1 MPRAFEVW
9 LPLPV
14 PAFTFLAPFGHAEV
28 PAGVRVVVPWQGG
41 LRTGV
46 VGEVVE
52 VGVAQALELREA
64 VACIDEQPWLLAPAR
79 RMIAAQA
86 ARTATPVG
94 LALATML
101 NVGLD
106 EPLEHV
112 VRLVEGVTPEDLG
125 SEGEASIGAGWHDAD
140 GLPSEL
146 LQTWREHGLIE
157 ERVRPRPRLERLLCS
172 ERPADGDL
180 DGRARESQRRAA
192 AWLEEHGPV
201 DSAAALARAADVP
214 VGAARALVHK
224 GYAAYREVP
233 VRPAAPP
240 WAAADAAPSV
250 PLAQPT
256 ASDARRSL
264 VHGGR
269 REERLAALAR
279 EVVAVVQARHQALVI
294 VPEAASI
301 DAVALALAPYVP
313 TLTARADQPADV
325 RAASWAEVARGT
337 PLAFVGTYTALCAP
351 LSRLGQ
357 VHVWD
362 AASPSFKLVSG
373 TRSVA
378 RRDAWVL
385 AEAAHVPLVAY
396 DVLASAELRAE
407 RPERIEALPYP
418 PPRLVTADLRE
429 SATWPLGSEL
439 IRVLGQVA
447 ERGRQAVVV
456 VPRRGFAAG
465 LACRACGTP
474 VMCPHC
480 DLPLRWHAQR
490 GRLRCHQCGHSRPA
504 PAGCAHCGG
513 EPLAPLPGAGTEW
526 VAREVARIVAPLPVW
541 TVDADHRDDLGALAE
556 GRPGVVV
563 GTTAALRIPAPPTL
577 SLLAFT
583 LGDALYNHEDVRAEE
598 QGLRTLLTATE
609 LGGERRPLLLVQTF
623 QRDHLLWR
631 TLAARDVDAAIAAF
645 GDTTRERR
653 ERFGYPPARQWARVQ
668 VSHRD
673 RETAHA
679 AATAIAQTLRTAGVR
694 DEALLGPVSASIAR
708 VRDRYAVHLFL
719 RSTDDVTLA
728 LWIERIDRRPGDGVR
743 VVIDVD
749 PYDVSGHLT

>member
-14 PAFTFLAPFGHAEV
+14 PPFTFLAPFGHAETL
-28 PAGVRVVVPWQGG
+28 AGVRVVVPWQGG
-41 LRTGV
+41 LRIGV

-64 VACIDEQPWLLAPAR
+64 VACIDDRPWLLAPAR
-79 RMIAAQA
+79 RMLAAQA

-106 EPLEHV
+106 VPLEHLL
-112 VRLVEGVTPEDLG
+112 RLVEGVAPDDLG
-125 SEGEASIGAGWHDAD
+125 AEGTALRGGDWHDAET
-140 GLPSEL
+140 LSAAAV
-146 LQTWREHGLIE
+146 QTWRANGLIE
-157 ERVRPRPRLERLLCS
+157 ERVRPRPTLARMLCS
-172 ERPADGDL
+172 ERPVDLDL
-180 DGRARESQRRAA
+180 DGRAREAQRRAA

-201 DSAAALARAADVP
+201 ESAAALARAADVP

-224 GYAAYREVP
+224 GYAAYRDVP
-233 VRPAAPP
+233 VRPASPP
-240 WAAADAAPSV
+240 WAAPEGGPSLPMAAP
-250 PLAQPT
+250 AF
-256 ASDARRSL
+256 SDARRSL

-269 REERLAALAR
+269 REERLAALLR
-279 EVVAVVQARHQALVI
+279 EVVAVVQARHQALV
-294 VPEAASI
+294 VVSEAASI
-301 DAVALALAPYVP
+301 DAVAQALASYVP
-313 TLTARADQPADV
+313 TMTVRAEQAADV
-325 RAASWAEVARGT
+325 RAAAWDEAARGT
-337 PLAFVGTYTALCAP
+337 PLALVGTYTSLCAP
-351 LSRLGQ
+351 LARLGQ

-362 AASPSFKLVSG
+362 AASPSFKLVAG
-373 TRSVA
+373 TRSVV
-378 RRDAWVL
+378 RRDARVL

-396 DVLASAELRAE
+396 DVLATAELRAE
-407 RPERIEALPYP
+407 RPDHVEALPYP

-490 GRLRCHQCGHSRPA
+490 GRLRCHQCGHNRPA

-526 VAREVARIVAPLPVW
+526 VAREVGRVVAPLPVW
-541 TVDADHRDDLGALAE
+541 TVDADHRDDLAALAE

-563 GTTAALRIPAPPTL
+563 GTTAALRIAPPPTL

-583 LGDALYNHEDVRAEE
+583 LGDALYAHEDVRAEE
-598 QGLRTLLTATE
+598 QALRTVLAAAE
-609 LGGERRPLLLVQTF
+609 LGGDRRPLLLVQTF
-623 QRDHLLWR
+623 QSDHLLWR
-631 TLAARDVDAAIAAF
+631 TLAARDLDAAVASFAE
-645 GDTTRERR
+645 TTRARR
-653 ERFGYPPARQWARVQ
+653 ERLGYPPARQWARVQ
-668 VSHRD
+668 VTHRSRD
-673 RETAHA
+673 TAHA
-679 AATAIAQTLRTAGVR
+679 AAAGIVQTLRTAGVP
-694 DEALLGPVSASIAR
+694 DEALLGPVSATVAR

-719 RSTDDVTLA
+719 RSSDDVTLA